1 MSHEHLANG
10 FIGDKMVKKKGL
22 DPLRFGL
29 LENSLEIQNKITDRM
44 DTEYQRMVSLA
55 ESMDLGC
62 SAIDWYQVALKLA
75 KDHVPELKE
84 NKPRGPKLKWGMFE
98 KAMLA
103 GEITR
108 LKNTGLTIEQ
118 ACEELC
124 KGDVWKDFL
133 DQKENTYGSDAKAAL
148 LKQYSS
154 NSPESS
160 MGRKAYLYHEQTGDL
175 NGWQKDLNEIKKK

>member
-1 MSHEHLANG
+1 
-10 FIGDKMVKKKGL
+10 MVKKKGL
-22 DPLRFGL
+22 DRLQFGL
-29 LENSLEIQNKITDRM
+29 LESAQQIDNKVKDRL
-44 DTEYQRMVSLA
+44 DEEYQRMLSVAGSFGFGTT
-55 ESMDLGC
+55 D
-62 SAIDWYQVALKLA
+62 IDWYQVALKLA
-75 KDHVPELKE
+75 KEFVPELKE

-124 KGDVWKDFL
+124 KEDVWKDFL

-154 NSPESS
+154 NSRESS

-175 NGWQKDLNEIKKK
+175 NGWQKALNEIKKK